1 MITIP
6 NSIQQDLITDIN
18 NFDVMA
24 VISSANDTFY
34 ISTKQQYFEDNY
46 YEDLDL
52 RVSGLKESINF
63 KSKKVKMSGT
73 TISLNNYEINGKRFT
88 DRAKYGL
95 ANATVDIYLKTGSC
109 ESLEDC
115 AKLATLKVTRFDQDK
130 EKVTIK
136 CEEYLTQSLNTEL
149 PKKEYTL
156 YSEDNEDSSLDGKTY
171 KVYNEERIPILYG
184 HLKEAPAI
192 TYIDNQTNTIKVLP
206 DRAAIDGSYDIFGIK
221 PMKELDNFQI
231 DNDPGG
237 FPGPGYQFQE
247 FNANVT
253 DLIDQDILTVKL
265 GDGGCRVYKVFPKQI
280 NFDVFDVQKFD
291 KQFDIYNNFISFY
304 EEQDQLGTK
313 SSIYLSKG
321 VLLVG
326 EISKLKLAKTH
337 LNTYAVR
344 HYPNDSSNSNY
355 FGRYDFGETYS
366 GDDFDLFT
374 QSSAR
379 WENPVLSGVEPPH
392 SEVVIGGQFKVDVDI
407 GGFDY
412 GIVNNPC
419 IEFEFEE
426 MKSTPDVYVSNIGSQ
441 SPTDFNLISFITLK
455 TISTENQIGT
465 STNWPTI
472 QLCFVPE
479 KADHNF
485 GDTLEIG
492 SENADSLYTNQ
503 FGFSSQT
510 LNGIERFG
518 NTVDGLMQES
528 GYNSS
533 RDSILAT
540 SPYVLSFTNEFKNF
554 DSSGPVYDT
563 IDTPL
568 IQYSHPF
575 NVPLELDAEQ
585 INQWRNIQGFQDSY
599 SMHDSRSI
607 LLHFVPNDNG
617 EYAEI
622 NKTSMRLFAEFNGM
636 LMRRTWYQNNAL
648 NNKFFINAKGRC
660 LSHSYDDNRV
670 WDINGMELKCFSEQF
685 IAPEGVLESY
695 FRYDNISPDDFLL
708 RHLLD
713 YLGNEKLKYNLE
725 IDPSPEIMIKVV
737 HNENFFG
744 LSPSTYG
751 MEGEVNYIY
760 DLEMNNLSSTT
771 WSDPQE
777 TLNKKLY
784 NFYINGTLFRK
795 ENISNDFTDE
805 ILNASFAS
813 SDIEFWYCYKELD
826 SAGNVIDIDE
836 VEQLSELNQEIASL
850 GGIEDSYSRLHLMFN
865 GNSLSPAKKI
875 IKTPKLI
882 VKDLMNREFGQG
894 FATKNTADKDYE
906 LNFSID
912 KPQKTV
918 DVLQQVAQNTNFF
931 YKTGLS
937 NSKPTVIGMKN
948 NYSADNVDKTIFV
961 DYIESY
967 KFSKTNIEDLAV
979 KCRVKYGYDYI
990 TESFKHVTEEV
1001 TALNI
1006 EDYKA
1011 YYGLTDDDING
1022 DEFLLEHEAPYIQD
1036 EPTAILLRNH
1046 LYELH
1051 KNQHTIVDFKINL
1064 SQGFELEVGDIIDFK
1079 SIGDG
1084 DYKSFFSPYGVDIM
1098 QLSGLPFL
1106 PNINQENQQA
1116 VLPYFM
1122 ITDINKTMDSV
1133 SIKAIQLHELAG
1145 LVQIPEIPIYG
1156 CTDPTA
1162 TNYDS
1167 DATINDGSC
1176 TYGPTEPEDIYG
1188 CTDPA
1193 ADNYNPDATANDGS
1207 CTYPPPPLVQ
1217 NLGDV
1222 VIDDTPYQ
1230 SSDYDMMLLH
1240 LTNPELAN
1248 LSEQQIL
1255 NGDFD
1260 LDGDIDIL
1268 DLQAFINYHISTMG
1282 DQYIPGDITGNG
1294 YVLQA
1299 DVDAAQAYVDDPVA
1313 NPLSLNAIANGD
1325 MDSSGILDAD
1335 DIPLIQAKVK
1345 PIPPEVDPMVN
1356 STLVI
1361 NTSEDSTSGVAG
1373 MSYSNDEIIIELYK
1387 DTLISDTQT
1396 IEQYYNELEDS
1407 PQYIVDTVATF
1418 QPVLTGDLLLPPY
1431 YPWLSSAGDR
1441 LIKGF
1446 ERIGDIFKITLDA
1459 SIVDSVDLLPISN
1472 TNDANIEIWAIPE
1485 EEVVDT
1491 PDPDPDTPSGPD
1503 GYVNW
1508 FDTSYFTEE
1517 FYINPSF
1524 ANKLSF
1530 RLGYNITNN
1539 FGFLQVKLPLQGIV
1553 TGPNHYTGINNATAQ
1568 TLENSTDAS
1577 DGSEPWTIW
1586 GKGPVT
1592 LTVEHR
1598 DSFDYNSLISG
1609 QQASYDNIIKFAIS
1623 GFTWDYLSYGAVTSG
1638 GWNAYSQGVNVYL
1651 SSFQMLDKYGQ
1662 RPTLDHANEKLYFN
1676 QGQPDADYIDLKVRG
1691 IGAIQRPTFQNDL
1704 IFKLWIVDGYED
1716 N

>member
-18 NFDVMA
+18 NFNVMA

-73 TISLNNYEINGKRFT
+73 TITLNNYEINGKRFT

-95 ANATVDIYLKTGSC
+95 ANATVEIYLKTGSC

-156 YSEDNEDSSLDGKTY
+156 YSEDNEGATLDGKTY
-171 KVYNEERIPILYG
+171 EVYNEQRIPILYG

-192 TYIDNQTNTIKVLP
+192 TFIDNETNATRVLP
-206 DRAAIDGSYDIFGIK
+206 DRAAIDNSYDIFGVKAMRSI
-221 PMKELDNFQI
+221 
-231 DNDPGG
+231 
-237 FPGPGYQFQE
+237 E
-247 FNANVT
+247 FNT
-253 DLIDQDILTVKL
+253 DLSGGVNITNVIDQDILTVKL
-265 GDGGCRVYKVFPKQI
+265 GDAGARVYKVFPKQTSDSVLSEQ
-280 NFDVFDVQKFD
+280 FWD
-291 KQFDIYNNFISFY
+291 KQFENFNNYVEFFQ
-304 EEQDQLGTK
+304 EEDTLGTRT
-313 SSIYLSKG
+313 SGYINQG
-321 VLLVG
+321 ALLVG
-326 EISKLKLAKTH
+326 ELSKLKQAKTH
-337 LNTYAVR
+337 FSTYTVRDNEGNIGYAANTNRFA
-344 HYPNDSSNSNY
+344 
-355 FGRYDFGETYS
+355 RYNFGEEFIS
-366 GDDFDLFT
+366 NDFDLFT
-374 QSSAR
+374 NSAINWR
-379 WENPVLSGVEPPH
+379 KTYGGSESNQP
-392 SEVVIGGQFKVDVDI
+392 EVVIGGQFKTFFESDDDNDHYI
-407 GGFDY
+407 
-412 GIVNNPC
+412 INNPC
-419 IEFEFEE
+419 IEFEFE
-426 MKSTPDVYVSNIGSQ
+426 KIKCSPDLYVDNKRISAPS
-441 SPTDFNLISFITLK
+441 DFSLISFIKLT
-455 TISTENQIGT
+455 TMSTETSLNSLS
-465 STNWPTI
+465 STNPRI
-472 QLCFVPE
+472 QLCFFPGT
-479 KADHNF
+479 ADHSFGNAMPVGDENSVDLQRDNPIGF
-485 GDTLEIG
+485 VNTIINGGDTQDQDYTGLLAQHSVLDHREEIINMTPYKLAFNT
-492 SENADSLYTNQ
+492 EFKDFDNQ
-503 FGFSSQT
+503 VTPILDEYLT
-510 LNGIERFG
+510 LNTPNIEYR
-518 NTVDGLMQES
+518 N
-528 GYNSS
+528 
-533 RDSILAT
+533 
-540 SPYVLSFTNEFKNF
+540 
-554 DSSGPVYDT
+554 
-563 IDTPL
+563 
-568 IQYSHPF
+568 PF
-575 NVPLELDAEQ
+575 NTPDNGDSDAEL
-585 INQWRNIQGFQDSY
+585 NQWRNRKFFY
-599 SMHDSRSI
+599 NMYPMHDVNSI
-607 LLHFVPNDNG
+607 LLNFIPDDDHD
-617 EYAEI
+617 Y
-622 NKTSMRLFAEFNGM
+622 NKMSMELFAEFNGM
-636 LMRRTWYQNNAL
+636 IMRRTWYQKSAL
-648 NNKFFINAKGRC
+648 NNKFFINAKGRY
-660 LSHSYDDNRV
+660 SSYTSDNNRV
-670 WDINGMELKCFSEQF
+670 WDIEGMKLKCHSTQIKCPGSISEVTSSIVSQ
-685 IAPEGVLESY
+685 
-695 FRYDNISPDDFLL
+695 DDDMLL
-708 RHLLD
+708 KYLLD
-713 YLGNEKLKYNLE
+713 YLGNEKLKYNTNNDL
-725 IDPSPEIMIKVV
+725 SEIMIKVT
-737 HNENFFG
+737 HNESFFG
-744 LSPSTYG
+744 LPPSTYG

-760 DLEMNNLSSTT
+760 DLEINNLTT
-771 WSDPQE
+771 TDWQE
-777 TLNKKLY
+777 PDNDQDRPRY

-795 ENISNDFTDE
+795 ENPNNEFTDQ
-805 ILNASFAS
+805 ILDASFAS
-813 SDIEFWYCYKELD
+813 SDIQLLYCSKQLD
-826 SAGNVIDIDE
+826 SEGNVINITE
-836 VEQLSELNQEIASL
+836 VDSEELSEFNQAIADL
-850 GGIEDSYSRLHLMFN
+850 GGVEDSYSRVHLMFS

-894 FATKNTADKDYE
+894 FATKNTADKDYQ

-967 KFSKTNIEDLAV
+967 NFSKTNIEDLAV

-990 TESFKHVTEEV
+990 TESFKHVTEEIQV
-1001 TALNI
+1001 PNT

-1011 YYGLTDDDING
+1011 YYGLSDNDING

-1046 LYELH
+1046 LHELH

-1079 SIGDG
+1079 AIGDG

-1106 PNINQENQQA
+1106 PNIDQENQQV

-1133 SIKAIQLHELAG
+1133 SIKAIQIHELAG
-1145 LVQIPEIPIYG
+1145 LTQIPEIPISG

-1162 TNYDS
+1162 NNYDP
-1167 DATINDGSC
+1167 DATVNDGSC
-1176 TYGPTEPEDIYG
+1176 TYDPPEPEDIYG
-1188 CTDPA
+1188 CTDPEA
-1193 ADNYNPDATANDGS
+1193 TNYNPDATANDGS

-1217 NLGDV
+1217 TLGDV
-1222 VIDDTPYQ
+1222 VIDGTPYQ
-1230 SSDYDMMLLH
+1230 SSDYEMMLLH

-1299 DVDAAQAYVDDPVA
+1299 DVDAAQAYVDDPDE

-1345 PIPPEVDPMVN
+1345 PIPPEVDPMTN

-1396 IEQYYNELEDS
+1396 IEQYYNELEGS

-1418 QPVLTGDLLLPPY
+1418 QPILTGDLLLPPY

-1485 EEVVDT
+1485 EEIVIP
-1491 PDPDPDTPSGPD
+1491 PDNPQGPD
-1503 GYVNW
+1503 GYVNF

-1517 FYINPSF
+1517 FLNTPTGNNVTTF
-1524 ANKLSF
+1524 AVNYSPWVGGFFLL
-1530 RLGYNITNN
+1530 RLPG
-1539 FGFLQVKLPLQGIV
+1539 QAIV
-1553 TGPNHYTGINNATAQ
+1553 TGADHYTGINNAIAQ
-1568 TLENSTDAS
+1568 TLERQTDSTNGTD
-1577 DGSEPWTIW
+1577 PWSIQ
-1586 GKGPVT
+1586 GKGPIKF
-1592 LTVEHR
+1592 TVEHR
-1598 DSFDYNSLISG
+1598 DSFDYNSLSPG
-1609 QQASYDNIIKFAIS
+1609 QKASYDNIIKLATS
-1623 GFTWDYLSYGAVTSG
+1623 DFTWEYLSVGYFWTN
-1638 GWNAYSQGVNVYL
+1638 GWGSVGSFVQGYF
-1651 SSFQMLDKYGQ
+1651 SSSKITDKYGQ
-1662 RPTLDHANEKLYFN
+1662 RPRFQGGIMYFN
-1676 QGQPDADYIDLKVRG
+1676 ENQPDADSINFNLSTAG
-1691 IGAIQRPTFQNDL
+1691 GFEAPQFQYDL
-1704 IFKLWIVDGYED
+1704 IFKLWIRDGYELTQ
-1716 N
+1716 NPYGY

>member
-6 NSIQQDLITDIN
+6 NSIQKDLITDIN

-34 ISTKQQYFEDNY
+34 ISTKQQYFEHNY

-73 TISLNNYEINGKRFT
+73 TITLNNYEINGKRFT

-95 ANATVDIYLKTGSC
+95 ANATVEIYLKTGSC

-156 YSEDNEDSSLDGKTY
+156 YSEDNEGATLGGKTY
-171 KVYNEERIPILYG
+171 EVYNEERIPILYG

-192 TYIDNQTNTIKVLP
+192 TFIDNETNIIKVLP
-206 DRAAIDGSYDIFGIK
+206 DRAAIDDSYDIFGIK
-221 PMKELDNFQI
+221 PMRELDNFQI

-280 NFDVFDVQKFD
+280 NFDVFNVQKFD

-344 HYPNDSSNSNY
+344 DHPYNSSNSNY

-379 WENPVLSGVEPPH
+379 WENPVLSGVEPPY
-392 SEVVIGGQFKVDVDI
+392 SEVVIGGQFKDDVNID
-407 GGFDY
+407 GFDY

-455 TISTENQIGT
+455 TISTENEIGT
-465 STNWPTI
+465 STQYPTM

-607 LLHFVPNDNG
+607 LLHFVPNDSG

-622 NKTSMRLFAEFNGM
+622 NETSMRLFAEFNGM

-660 LSHSYDDNRV
+660 SGYPTDNTRI
-670 WDINGMELKCFSEQF
+670 WDIKGMKLKCWSEQF
-685 IAPEGVLESY
+685 IASGGVLESY
-695 FRYDNISPDDFLL
+695 FRYDDASSDDFLL

-713 YLGNEKLKYNLE
+713 YLGNEKLKYNTE
-725 IDPSPEIMIKVV
+725 INLSPEIMIKVT

-744 LSPSTYG
+744 ASPSIYG
-751 MEGEVNYIY
+751 MEDEVNYIY
-760 DLEMNNLSSTT
+760 DLEINNLTSTT
-771 WSDPQE
+771 WSDSSDIID
-777 TLNKKLY
+777 KKLY

-795 ENISNDFTDE
+795 ENPNNEFTDQ
-805 ILNASFAS
+805 ILDASFAS
-813 SDIEFWYCYKELD
+813 SDIQFVYCFKELD
-826 SAGNVIDIDE
+826 SEGNVIDITE
-836 VEQLSELNQEIASL
+836 VDSEELSEFNEAIADL
-850 GGIEDSYSRLHLMFN
+850 GGIDDSYSRLHLMFS
-865 GNSLSPAKKI
+865 GNKLSPAKKI
-875 IKTPKLI
+875 IKTPKVI

-894 FATKNTADKDYE
+894 FETKNTDDRDYE

-948 NYSADNVDKTIFV
+948 SYSGEDVDKTIFV

-1001 TALNI
+1001 QVTNT

-1011 YYGLTDDDING
+1011 YYGLTDNDIDG

-1046 LYELH
+1046 LHELH

-1064 SQGFELEVGDIIDFK
+1064 SQGFELEVGDTINFK
-1079 SIGDG
+1079 AIGDG

-1098 QLSGLPFL
+1098 SITGLPFL
-1106 PNINQENQQA
+1106 PGIENQQA

-1133 SIKAIQLHELAG
+1133 SIKAIQIHELIG
-1145 LVQIPEIPIYG
+1145 LTQIPEPPIDDDDDTG
-1156 CTDPTA
+1156 DDDTGDDDTGDDDTEDDLIQTA
-1162 TNYDS
+1162 GDLNL
-1167 DATINDGSC
+1167 DGTPYETVDYLMLLGYI
-1176 TYGPTEPEDIYG
+1176 TYGQQESG
-1188 CTDPA
+1188 V
-1193 ADNYNPDATANDGS
+1193 YNF
-1207 CTYPPPPLVQ
+1207 
-1217 NLGDV
+1217 
-1222 VIDDTPYQ
+1222 
-1230 SSDYDMMLLH
+1230 
-1240 LTNPELAN
+1240 
-1248 LSEQQIL
+1248 SEQQIL
-1255 NGDFD
+1255 NADINN
-1260 LDGDIDIL
+1260 DGNIDAL
-1268 DLQAFINYHISTMG
+1268 DLVAFMDGYIETMG
-1282 DQYIPGDITGNG
+1282 DSYLPGDVTEDG
-1294 YVLQA
+1294 YVTQA

-1325 MDSSGILDAD
+1325 IAEPRDGMITEEDVAAIDAIKKVPPAEIEPIGDLLIDTAFNESLGVLAMYHSGD
-1335 DIPLIQAKVK
+1335 
-1345 PIPPEVDPMVN
+1345 N
-1356 STLVI
+1356 
-1361 NTSEDSTSGVAG
+1361 
-1373 MSYSNDEIIIELYK
+1373 IIIEIAEAHSINEGMELNVYLEQLSSNNL
-1387 DTLISDTQT
+1387 TLVGTNI
-1396 IEQYYNELEDS
+1396 
-1407 PQYIVDTVATF
+1407 TF
-1418 QPVLTGDLLLPPY
+1418 QPTLTGDLGSPQY
-1431 YPWLSSAGDR
+1431 YPWLNAAGYYTIESIVHISDVAPQLKR
-1441 LIKGF
+1441 FI
-1446 ERIGDIFKITLDA
+1446 ITLDA
-1459 SIVDSVDLLPISN
+1459 PEVDGSNLIGIGAYNDYSGGINDTNVKIYGTPELISDDTGDDGYSELLSTRHHYAASGLDADIGIFAYATGIQISAVEDKILTGADN
-1472 TNDANIEIWAIPE
+1472 TIAPNATLSELRDARPDIFTLSENIYCKINVSYNQEYEDYAGVPNALAMEKINNWLAFDGFFGIFSAGNDFFFKLGYDYMLYPDGQ
-1485 EEVVDT
+1485 EV
-1491 PDPDPDTPSGPD
+1491 
-1503 GYVNW
+1503 GYVN
-1508 FDTSYFTEE
+1508 
-1517 FYINPSF
+1517 IG
-1524 ANKLSF
+1524 
-1530 RLGYNITNN
+1530 GY
-1539 FGFLQVKLPLQGIV
+1539 
-1553 TGPNHYTGINNATAQ
+1553 
-1568 TLENSTDAS
+1568 
-1577 DGSEPWTIW
+1577 
-1586 GKGPVT
+1586 
-1592 LTVEHR
+1592 R
-1598 DSFDYNSLISG
+1598 
-1609 QQASYDNIIKFAIS
+1609 
-1623 GFTWDYLSYGAVTSG
+1623 
-1638 GWNAYSQGVNVYL
+1638 
-1651 SSFQMLDKYGQ
+1651 
-1662 RPTLDHANEKLYFN
+1662 
-1676 QGQPDADYIDLKVRG
+1676 YIDLYQDG
-1691 IGAIQRPTFQNDL
+1691 NAIALDFNNFAL
-1704 IFKLWIVDGYED
+1704 KSSLED
-1716 N
+1716 YIILTISYPVESNE